1 MNAIEIRNNFLAFFS
16 EKEHKIVPSAPI
28 VNKNDPT
35 LMFTNAGMN
44 QFKDYFLGNS
54 VSKYKRIADTQKCL
68 RVSGKHND
76 LEEVGI
82 DSYHHTM
89 FEMLGNWSFGDY
101 FKKEAIAWAW
111 ELLTE
116 VYGLDKDRL
125 YVTVFKGND
134 DDGLSPD
141 EEAAGYWL
149 NFIEK
154 SRILY
159 FDKKDNFWEMGDSGP
174 CGPCSEIHYDLR
186 PEAERSQIPA
196 QQLIN
201 QDHPL
206 VIEIWN
212 LVFIQFNRL
221 ADGRLENLP
230 EKHVDTG
237 MGFERLCMAV
247 QAKKSNYET
256 DVFMPFIR
264 LIETIT
270 GQHYENQYAADAKKD
285 IAFRVVVDHIR
296 AVAFTIADGEL
307 PGNTGAG
314 YVIRRI
320 LRRAVRYYYTFLDWK
335 EPLLY
340 KLVGPLASYFSGVF
354 PELSAQESFVGN
366 VVLEEE
372 KSFLRTLESGLKRF
386 ESLQISNDTINGVD
400 AFELY
405 DTYGFPIDLT
415 RLIAAERGWKV
426 DENGFENALQE
437 QKNRSKE
444 DAKSQRGD
452 WVLLLPDTEVSF
464 VGYDQLELPETYVQ
478 KYRMVKQKDRTEY
491 HIVLNK
497 TPFYAEG
504 GGQVGDTGLLLF
516 GDEKVRVINTIKE
529 NELVIHVTESVPGD
543 LQVPVRAIVDKN
555 KRMLTENN
563 HSATHLL
570 QAALRTV
577 LGKHAQQ
584 RGSLVN
590 EKYLRFDFSHF
601 QKMTPEEIGQ
611 VEALVNA
618 KIRENIPRKAANGIS
633 LQEAKKAGAMMLF
646 GEKYGETVRMI
657 TFDPDY
663 STELCGGC
671 HVQSTGQ
678 IGLFKIV
685 SESAIAAGV
694 RRIEAITSIEAE
706 AFIAREMEEL
716 NEIRSLFKN
725 ATNVPAI
732 VYQLQEEN
740 KQLKKELEK
749 MMAEKA
755 GDLKGM
761 LKSKI
766 EDINGISLLCTRVPL
781 TDTKAV
787 KTVSYNIEQEHGDII
802 IAFGMEI
809 GDKAQLMITISKSL
823 TEKGYHAGELIR
835 QIATEIKGGGGGQA
849 FFATAGGKDP
859 SGLDSALQKLKDL
872 VLNSAKS

>member
-1 MNAIEIRNNFLAFFS
+1 MKAIDIRNEFLQFFE
-16 EKEHKIVPSAPI
+16 EKKHKIVPSAPI
-28 VNKNDPT
+28 VNKDDPT

-54 VSKYKRIADTQKCL
+54 INPNKRVADTQKCL

-101 FKKEAIAWAW
+101 FKKEAIQWAW
-111 ELLTE
+111 ELLTGR
-116 VYGLDKDRL
+116 YKLDKDRL
-125 YVTVFKGND
+125 YVTVFGGDTNESLD
-134 DDGLSPD
+134 AD
-141 EEAAGYWL
+141 EEAADYWKEIVPA
-149 NFIEK
+149 N
-154 SRILY
+154 RVLY
-159 FDKKDNFWEMGDSGP
+159 FDKKDNFWEMGDTGP

-186 PEAERSQIPA
+186 SEEERKQKPA
-196 QQLIN
+196 QELVN

-212 LVFIQFNRL
+212 LVFIQYNRL
-221 ADGRLENLP
+221 SDGSLENLP

-247 QAKKSNYET
+247 QNKTSNYDT
-256 DVFMPFIR
+256 DVFMPFIHF
-264 LIETIT
+264 IEKIT
-270 GQHYENQYAADAKKD
+270 GNTYASSYDPEAKKD

-307 PGNTGAG
+307 PSNTGAG
-314 YVIRRI
+314 YVVRRI
-320 LRRAVRYYYTFLDWK
+320 LRRAVRYYYSFLNWK

-340 KLVGPLASYFSGVF
+340 KMIARLADYFSGVF
-354 PELSAQESFVGN
+354 PELKNQESFVTN

-372 KSFLRTLESGLKRF
+372 KSFLRTLESGLKRL
-386 ESLQISNDTINGVD
+386 ESLTIENKTIRGRD

-415 RLIAAERGWKV
+415 RLIAAENGLTV
-426 DENGFENALQE
+426 DEEGFEKALQE
-437 QKNRSKE
+437 QKQRSKE
-444 DAKSQRGD
+444 DAKSTRGD
-452 WVLLLPDTEVSF
+452 WIQFIPESAVEF
-464 VGYDQLELPETYVQ
+464 VGYDQLEISDTYVL
-478 KYRMVKQKDRTEY
+478 KYREIKEKNKTKYQ
-491 HIVLNK
+491 IVLVK
-497 TPFYAEG
+497 TPFYAES
-504 GGQVGDTGLLLF
+504 GGQIGDTGILDF
-516 GDEKVRVINTIKE
+516 DGEHIRVVDTIKE
-529 NELVIHVTESVPGD
+529 NELIVHITESIPSD
-543 LQVPVRAIVDKN
+543 LQKPVHAIVDKN
-555 KRMLTENN
+555 KRILTENN

-584 RGSLVN
+584 RGSLVT

-601 QKMTPEEIGQ
+601 QKMTDDEIAQ

-618 KIRENIPRKAANGIS
+618 KIRENIARKEEKGITMAKA
-633 LQEAKKAGAMMLF
+633 EAAGAMMLF

-671 HVQSTGQ
+671 HVKSTGQ

-694 RRIEAITSIEAE
+694 RRIEAVTAVEAE
-706 AFIAREMEEL
+706 KYIARELEEL
-716 NEIRSLFKN
+716 NEVRGLIKGSSN
-725 ATNVPAI
+725 AATA

-740 KQLKKELEK
+740 KTLRKQVEKLMADKASDFKHTLK
-749 MMAEKA
+749 
-755 GDLKGM
+755 D
-761 LKSKI
+761 KI
-766 EDINGISLLCTRVPL
+766 ETINGTKVLTAIVPL
-781 TDTKAV
+781 TDSKAV
-787 KTVSYNIEQEHGDII
+787 KTVSYNIEKEQGDII
-802 IAFGMEI
+802 VAFGLENE
-809 GDKAQLMITISKSL
+809 GKAQLMITISESL
-823 TEKGYHAGELIR
+823 TQKGFHAGNLIR
-835 QIATEIKGGGGGQA
+835 EIAKEIKGGGGGQP

-859 SGLDSALQKLKDL
+859 SGLQAALDKLKQL
-872 VLNSAKS
+872 VLNG